1 MTQATKGRR
10 PRLRSVLTGIG
21 LVAFGFVLAIGVGV
35 TYYQVSRGRAAPP
48 PQPVG
53 YEPADRV
60 VDATHYR
67 LAVTEW
73 TLPAESGLPKLAMV
87 GDRLLVAS
95 SAGDLAYLDPA
106 EAFVPPTESAPS
118 RAVSPMKLER
128 LALAIPTD
136 MEVFAAAKIVAH
148 ESFGVGDLH
157 VEPRA
162 DGGHDLYASFGTVL
176 ESGCMVLRVAVAE
189 AFDGPTPAQWRTLF
203 DSQPCFPVA
212 WPADRIAGRM
222 RIKGGTLYVTVGYN
236 GIDEDYVAKGN
247 PTAENPQTEGNSYG
261 KIVAIDLASGVARVV
276 SRGHRNPQGLYIS
289 PDGTIFET
297 EHGPRGGDELNR
309 IVPGG
314 NYGWPVVT
322 YGSAYRQHSWPPSPR
337 QNSHDGYDEPVFAWV
352 PSIATSEIVGLEDPG
367 FGAWQ
372 GDLLVATLKGEAV
385 HRLHLE
391 DGRVVVDEPVP
402 LGRRLRDMV
411 LDGSTIY
418 LSTDDDRLLRVRL
431 LPAD

>member
-1 MTQATKGRR
+1 MAQVTKDRR
-10 PRLRSVLTGIG
+10 PRLQAVLTGMG
-21 LVAFGFVLAIGVGV
+21 LVALGFVLAIVVGV
-35 TYYQVSRGRAAPP
+35 AYYQLSRGRPAPP
-48 PQPVG
+48 PQPAG

-73 TLPAESGLPKLAMV
+73 ALPTDSGLPKLAMV
-87 GDRLLVAS
+87 GDRLLVAG
-95 SAGDLAYLDPA
+95 SAGELAYLEPID
-106 EAFVPPTESAPS
+106 AFVQPTEELPS
-118 RAVSPMKLER
+118 RAVSPVKLEPLVLR
-128 LALAIPTD
+128 IPTS
-136 MEVFAAAKIVAH
+136 MEEFAAAKIVAH

-157 VEPRA
+157 VEPRT
-162 DGGHDLYASFGTVL
+162 DGHHDLYASFGKVL

-189 AFDGPTPAQWRTLF
+189 AFDGPEQTQWRTLF

-222 RIKGGTLYVTVGYN
+222 RIEGGTLYVTVGYN
-236 GIDEDYVAKGN
+236 GIDEDYIARAD

-261 KIVAIDLASGVARVV
+261 KIVAIELATGASHVI
-276 SRGHRNPQGLYIS
+276 SRGHRNPQGLYVA

-309 IVPGG
+309 ISPGG

-337 QNSHDGYDEPVFAWV
+337 QNSHDGYDKPVFAWV

-372 GDLLVATLKGEAV
+372 GDLLVATLKGEAL

-391 DGRVVVDEPVP
+391 EDRVVVDEPLP

-411 LDGSTIY
+411 LHGSTIY